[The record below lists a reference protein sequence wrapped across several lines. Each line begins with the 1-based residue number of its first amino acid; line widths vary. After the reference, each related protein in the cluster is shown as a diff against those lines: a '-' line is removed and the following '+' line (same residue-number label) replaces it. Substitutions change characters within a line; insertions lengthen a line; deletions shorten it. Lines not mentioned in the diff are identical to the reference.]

1 MGAVS
6 DIASAFLLAPWP
18 SDLPRYAIHPPRV
31 VRDSGAAEWREY
43 WVIDRALYGLRE
55 SPAVWGSFSSKRLRG
70 ARIPFR
76 GTILKLIPTVAE
88 PELWLVRDES
98 TNQLYGI
105 LVTYVDD
112 LFYFGESELVCV
124 LHKFI
129 LEEWPA
135 SDLEWVNE
143 ENAVRYLGVEIL
155 KCPGSDGFAIS
166 QQAYIQELLSSD
178 IHPTHLPAPREW
190 VETAES
196 QDDVEELEEQDL
208 RKAQKYVGEAL
219 WLATRTRPDV
229 MSLVNHMNSLV
240 SRKPLYV
247 QRLAMRLLAYLSGTS
262 DLKLQLGGRQSS
274 DKEVIVYTDASY
286 APFGRRSFGAA
297 VVTAN
302 NSTVAWKASRQSFIT
317 LSVLE
322 AELYAATQGCLLLEA
337 IHALIEEILP
347 GTYGKTLAIDN
358 TSAEAMLAGGPGS
371 QRTRHLKI
379 RANYVR
385 EAVEE
390 GRMRI
395 RHVAGQD
402 QLADLATKMEPRL
415 RLHQLLRLWGFMGSC
430 LVETLVMKL
439 RAVMILAMFSS
450 LVFPSRAQ
458 PLDFKEPVKAAGW
471 DELALFLLLVGLI
484 TIACWELFKW
494 GAACVYR
501 TLKAQ
506 RKKKRCKRLE
516 RLRLRQLDRQSRSR
530 LVREDPRARS
540 LHTDYLNLQPYQQKH
555 HLRI

>member
-1 MGAVS
+1 MWMTCSTLVS
-6 DIASAFLLAPWP
+6 QSWFVFFT
-18 SDLPRYAIHPPRV
+18 S
-31 VRDSGAAEWREY
+31 SY
-43 WVIDRALYGLRE
+43 W
-55 SPAVWGSFSSKRLRG
+55 
-70 ARIPFR
+70 
-76 GTILKLIPTVAE
+76 
-88 PELWLVRDES
+88 
-98 TNQLYGI
+98 
-105 LVTYVDD
+105 
-112 LFYFGESELVCV
+112 
-124 LHKFI
+124 
-129 LEEWPA
+129 EEWPA
-135 SDLEWVNE
+135 SDLESVNE

-155 KCPGSDGFAIS
+155 KCPGSDGFTIS

-395 RHVAGQD
+395 KHVAGQD

-439 RAVMILAMFSS
+439 RAVMILPMFSS

-484 TIACWELFKW
+484 TNDSLQGTFQTGSGVCIQDPQGTKKEEKMQEVGEIAAK
-494 GAACVYR
+494 AARQAIKEQIGFRSTNTYVEEETYR
-501 TLKAQ
+501 S
-506 RKKKRCKRLE
+506 E
-516 RLRLRQLDRQSRSR
+516 GS
-530 LVREDPRARS
+530 S
-540 LHTDYLNLQPYQQKH
+540 LAWCEQPGFHGY
-555 HLRI
+555 